1 MSVFYYTKY
10 RCYNLCLKYNKNNL
24 TSKEIDIFI
33 ESWYKYNW
41 AKSRTEYLDKVKKKN
56 ISCKEIIDNYDILFK
71 LKLKQ
76 KDLLKKEIITLLN
89 KYD

>member
-1 MSVFYYTKY
+1 MGKNLNKY
-10 RCYNLCLKYNKNNL
+10 IYIYIYMN
-24 TSKEIDIFI
+24 KEIDIFI

-41 AKSRTEYLDKVKKKN
+41 TKSRTEYLDKVKKKN